1 MKIISFKNLLFFLLF
16 PSSMVAQQVMLSED
30 VAIDSTIAKR
40 GPNRKHYTHS
50 FMSFGLAADAGSAG
64 AKVVQPRFDY
74 FNFGIRYKRRLA
86 EHFAV
91 GFDLSY
97 GLEDYRLKQEAG
109 KKLPDSLLNSR
120 ERMIFNNFTTGLYMR
135 FNFGKRGNQLG
146 KYLDLGGYGN
156 IVFGHTHFLKN
167 KLADGSTVRARITGL
182 NYYQLLNYG
191 LSARLGYKKLVL
203 FGQYRVS
210 NMFYGDKNLPE
221 LPRILAGVQFV
232 LS

>member
-1 MKIISFKNLLFFLLF
+1 MKIKFHKMLLLWVLLPF
-16 PSSMVAQQVMLSED
+16 SLQAQQVMLSED

-40 GPNRKHYTHS
+40 GPNRKHYTHT

-64 AKVVQPRFDY
+64 AKVVQPRVDY

-86 EHFAV
+86 EHFAF
-91 GFDLSY
+91 GFDIAY
-97 GLEDYRLKQEAG
+97 GVEDYRLKQEAG
-109 KKLPDSLLNSR
+109 KKLPDTLLNSR

-156 IVFGHTHFLKN
+156 VVFGHTHFLKN

-191 LSARLGYKKLVL
+191 LSARIGLKKLVL

>member
-1 MKIISFKNLLFFLLF
+1 MKIKFLKSLVLWALLPFSLQ
-16 PSSMVAQQVMLSED
+16 AQQVMLSED
-30 VAIDSTIAKR
+30 VAIDSTISKR

-50 FMSFGLAADAGSAG
+50 FMSLGSAVDPGSAG
-64 AKVVQPRFDY
+64 AKVVQPKLDY
-74 FNFGIRYKRRLA
+74 FSFGIRYKRRLA

-91 GFDLSY
+91 GFDMAY
-97 GLEDYRLKQEAG
+97 GVEDYRLKQEAG
-109 KKLPDSLLNSR
+109 KKLPDTLLNSR

-167 KLADGSTVRARITGL
+167 KQADGSTIRSRITGL

-191 LSARLGYKKLVL
+191 LSARVGFNKFIL

-221 LPRILAGVQFV
+221 LPRILAGLQFV

>member
-1 MKIISFKNLLFFLLF
+1 MKMKFHKTLVLWALLPFSLQ
-16 PSSMVAQQVMLSED
+16 AQQVMLSED
-30 VAIDSTIAKR
+30 VAVDSTIAKR

-50 FMSFGLAADAGSAG
+50 FMSFGAAVDGGSAG
-64 AKVVQPRFDY
+64 AKVMQPRIDY
-74 FNFGIRYKRRLA
+74 FNFGVRYKRRLA

-91 GFDLSY
+91 GFDMTY

-146 KYLDLGGYGN
+146 KYVDLGGYGN
-156 IVFGHTHFLKN
+156 IVFSHTRFLRN
-167 KLADGSTVRARITGL
+167 KLADGSTIRSRITGL

-191 LSARLGYKKLVL
+191 LSARVGFNKFIL

-210 NMFYGDKNLPE
+210 NIFYGDKNLPE